1 MGERMRNNRIQLIRA
16 MRTLNRIDGQYAQMR
31 RAIGVKESLFVL
43 LYACADGELRSQ
55 KEICE
60 EWYLPRS
67 TLNTVVKEQVK
78 AGNVELV
85 PRGDK
90 QKDVRL
96 TEAGYA
102 LAERLIG
109 SLLDAE
115 EDVARTCISDGLAR
129 DLEAFADGLEEAFG
143 SRNLKN

>member
-1 MGERMRNNRIQLIRA
+1 MRNNRMYLIRA
-16 MRTLNRIDGQYAQMR
+16 MRALNRIDSQYVQMR

-43 LYACADGELRSQ
+43 LYACADGEPRSQ
-55 KEICE
+55 KEICD

-67 TLNTVVKEQVK
+67 TLNTVVREQVK

-96 TEAGYA
+96 TEAGCA
-102 LAERLIG
+102 LADRLIG
-109 SLLDAE
+109 PLLDAE
-115 EDVARTCISDGLAR
+115 EDVACTCISDGLIR
-129 DLEAFADGLEEAFG
+129 DLEVFAAGLEEAFG